1 MTHDEILE
9 AAAQIFSQKGFH
21 GASMQDIAEAV
32 HLQKA
37 SLYHH
42 VNSKQEILLELLDK
56 ALDLMIACMQ
66 EVMARPLPTDEKLHQ
81 AMVVYLRTLLEHR
94 DLAAVLIL
102 EHRSLD
108 PDLRAR
114 HILRRDR
121 FEQLWRDL
129 IQQGVNEGLFSCLN
143 MDMTGRALMGVMNWA
158 ITWYRPDGKLSPV
171 EIADLFAGLFLDGLL
186 VRQDR
191 PASQG

>member
-56 ALDLMIACMQ
+56 ALDLLIACMQ

-81 AMVVYLRTLLEHR
+81 SMVVYLRTLLEHR
-94 DLAAVLIL
+94 DLTAVLFL

-108 PDLRAR
+108 PELRAR

-129 IQQGVNEGLFSCLN
+129 IQQGLNEGLFSCPN
-143 MDMTGRALMGVMNWA
+143 TDMTGRALMGVMNWA
-158 ITWYRPDGKLSPV
+158 ITWYHPDGKLSPV

-191 PASQG
+191 SASQG